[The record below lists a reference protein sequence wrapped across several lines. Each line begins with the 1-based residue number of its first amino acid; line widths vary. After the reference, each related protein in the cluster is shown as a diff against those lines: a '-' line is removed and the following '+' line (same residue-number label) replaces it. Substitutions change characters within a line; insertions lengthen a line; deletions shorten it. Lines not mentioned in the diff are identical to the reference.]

1 MGRMLCCLAIV
12 LGIVTG
18 GSGVAGGPTGKGQFV
33 EVKAIVVRVNVDDQT
48 IILRVGDGDQA
59 KDVQYKVD
67 PATRYWGTTKQ
78 PLSEGLRYPGF
89 TRGTEVWFRT
99 GPGADNRTL
108 SELRLNYLDP
118 SGGR

>member
-1 MGRMLCCLAIV
+1 MGRMFCCLAIV
-12 LGIVTG
+12 VGIATG
-18 GSGVAGGPTGKGQFV
+18 GSAITVEPTGQAQFV
-33 EVKAIVVRVNVDDQT
+33 EVKATVVRVNVDDQT

-59 KDVQYKVD
+59 KEVQYKVD
-67 PATRYWGTTKQ
+67 QATRYWGTTKQ

-108 SELRLNYLDP
+108 TELRLNYLDP
-118 SGGR
+118 SGDR